1 MSAGGRGDLVHG
13 AQIPSPPW
21 WRPFRDVPLVILAV
35 LSVIAALVGWSAQF
49 YLDSTASQPAPVD
62 PTPGATIDSAVAA
75 ACRAPVDGPGAEPW
89 ISGDG
94 SAERVWADNADNLSA
109 PVVAGRD
116 GWAFYNDQ
124 IEENFSQS
132 VGRRFLTVG
141 EVESWKDYFTTV
153 ADGLAAEGI
162 ELSIQVTPSAASVYP
177 QQLPEWTE
185 SIQGSTPF
193 DQLLAAAPDL
203 PLVDF
208 RADLRAASEED
219 AVFTPVNS
227 HWTDWGGYIG
237 WNTYAA
243 CHEAMDPSGEALWVP
258 EVESVRSTGVF
269 NEYGSFGVEDAE
281 PEWTVPEFT
290 DEFLPVEVVSA
301 SGATEVEG
309 EAVVDLSILPVTT
322 KTEGAH
328 SAQTALILRDSMG
341 NALSPYW
348 GQQFAETRQLAHRY
362 DDWSSPPNFRAL
374 VDQYRP
380 DVVIVQLAER
390 HLVNAPTAP
399 SGY

>member
-1 MSAGGRGDLVHG
+1 M
-13 AQIPSPPW
+13 
-21 WRPFRDVPLVILAV
+21 
-35 LSVIAALVGWSAQF
+35 
-49 YLDSTASQPAPVD
+49 
-62 PTPGATIDSAVAA
+62 
-75 ACRAPVDGPGAEPW
+75 
-89 ISGDG
+89 
-94 SAERVWADNADNLSA
+94 
-109 PVVAGRD
+109 
-116 GWAFYNDQ
+116 
-124 IEENFSQS
+124 
-132 VGRRFLTVG
+132 
-141 EVESWKDYFTTV
+141 
-153 ADGLAAEGI
+153 
-162 ELSIQVTPSAASVYP
+162 TPSAASVYP

-237 WNTYAA
+237 WKTYAA
-243 CHEAMDPSGEALWVP
+243 CHEAMYPSGEALWVP
-258 EVESVRSTGVF
+258 EVESVRSTGSSTSTGRSGWKMPSRSGRF
-269 NEYGSFGVEDAE
+269 RSSRTSSFR
-281 PEWTVPEFT
+281 
-290 DEFLPVEVVSA
+290 VEVVSA